1 MNFKKITL
9 QSQFIEYLKA
19 QPKQGK
25 DIQIV
30 DVYFKDG
37 SILKQRVVSYNTYL
51 QGSIGEKIT
60 IEDITEIKIAS
71 ENGTSK
77 ANIR

>member
-9 QSQFIEYLKA
+9 QGKFIDYLTA

-37 SILKQRVVSYNTYL
+37 SILKQRMVSYNTYL
-51 QGSIGEKIT
+51 QGNIGEKIAV
-60 IEDITEIKIAS
+60 EDITEIKIS
-71 ENGTSK
+71 VFEGLKMSK
-77 ANIR
+77 

>member
-9 QSQFIEYLKA
+9 QVKFIEYLAA
-19 QPKQGK
+19 QPKQGR

-37 SILKQRVVSYNTYL
+37 SILKQRMVSYNTYL
-51 QGSIGEKIT
+51 QGNIGEKIAVD
-60 IEDITEIKIAS
+60 EITEVKISPKYIVSPADV
-71 ENGTSK
+71 N
-77 ANIR
+77 